1 MAIDI
6 NKANPIQ
13 AYQNN
18 ANLNS
23 VKQSD
28 TPKPV
33 DPTEAKTPST
43 SSELKTA
50 QQASLIAHLFGDG
63 QSINENT
70 LKLTYQAAIEQL
82 NEVLSAELNQTE
94 EATAPISAETL
105 KQQGGMEYWT
115 PENTAQR
122 IVEGS
127 TAFFSAFQAANPE
140 LEGEALVDRFIEV
153 IGGGVSKGFEEAKG
167 LLGDL
172 DVLEGSIADNIEK
185 TYTLVQEGFQNF
197 RNQYLATNNTEP
209 LSSVTPDK
217 PTQ

>member
-18 ANLNS
+18 ANLNP

-172 DVLEGSIADNIEK
+172 DELEGSIADNIEK

>member
-18 ANLNS
+18 ANLNP

-28 TPKPV
+28 TTKPV